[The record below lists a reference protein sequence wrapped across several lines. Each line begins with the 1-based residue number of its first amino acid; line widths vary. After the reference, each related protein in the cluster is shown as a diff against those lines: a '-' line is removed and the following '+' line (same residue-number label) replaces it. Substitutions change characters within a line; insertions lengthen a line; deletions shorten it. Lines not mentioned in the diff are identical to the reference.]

1 MQFKYAKPVKSYE
14 QIVRNWPN
22 CQFLVKNDNFLVKNG
37 PKMGKIYFSQ
47 NFHWAILVLD
57 HKCSFYKRNQ
67 QNHMTGFGEN
77 GQNGRFWAKMDY
89 F

>member
-1 MQFKYAKPVKSYE
+1 
-14 QIVRNWPN
+14 
-22 CQFLVKNDNFLVKNG
+22 
-37 PKMGKIYFSQ
+37 MGKIDISQ

-67 QNHMTGFGEN
+67 QNPMTGFGEN
-77 GQNGRFWAKMDY
+77 GQNGRFWAKMGY